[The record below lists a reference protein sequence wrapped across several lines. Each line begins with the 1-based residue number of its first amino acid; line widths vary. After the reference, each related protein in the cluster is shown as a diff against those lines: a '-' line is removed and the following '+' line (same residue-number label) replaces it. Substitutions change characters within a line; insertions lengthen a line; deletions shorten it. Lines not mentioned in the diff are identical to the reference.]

1 LVFLLYPL
9 TYYIVVSGIRYR
21 VPILW
26 VSTLAA
32 GYLVAT
38 VLQRRRA
45 L

>member
-1 LVFLLYPL
+1 VFLLYPL

-32 GYLVAT
+32 GYGLAAVVQGRR
-38 VLQRRRA
+38 VL
-45 L
+45 